1 MEVVLGGTMG
11 NEQAR
16 HPNEMDEQPQYDL
29 NKIQN
34 QQGKT
39 DFLWKMVLDETSVPD
54 AWARCDS
61 PCADH

>member
-16 HPNEMDEQPQYDL
+16 HPNEMNEQPQYDL

-39 DFLWKMVLDETSVPD
+39 DFLWKIVLDETSVPR
-54 AWARCDS
+54 A
-61 PCADH
+61 